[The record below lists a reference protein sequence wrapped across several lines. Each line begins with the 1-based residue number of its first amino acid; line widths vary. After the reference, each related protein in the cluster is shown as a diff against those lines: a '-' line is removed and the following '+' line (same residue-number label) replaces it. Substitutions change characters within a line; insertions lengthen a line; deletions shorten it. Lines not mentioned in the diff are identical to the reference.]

1 LIEQRKEFTPLML
14 AVMTNQPR
22 IVQLLLDKGADD
34 RFRGCCLAAKTWM
47 CGSALG
53 LAKMLH
59 SHPDIIQM
67 LEHQIQKRMQMEHLD
82 NDILAYQDLLEP
94 DRIKELKLNPNY
106 MRPEDIE
113 REKRELEDRARALE
127 ARIQFSRDIEA
138 EIRFK
143 FHKTIC

>member
-1 LIEQRKEFTPLML
+1 
-14 AVMTNQPR
+14 
-22 IVQLLLDKGADD
+22 
-34 RFRGCCLAAKTWM
+34 
-47 CGSALG
+47 
-53 LAKMLH
+53 
-59 SHPDIIQM
+59 
-67 LEHQIQKRMQMEHLD
+67 MEHLD